1 LNSPTLSTRY
11 SDLVKKSLDQGTIDD
26 EDIRW
31 ILTGEDVEL
40 LPLLDAAY
48 QIRYRYFENR
58 VKIHILHNVQSGGCT
73 EDCKYCA
80 QSGAA
85 QDGAEIYPMKSDG
98 EIIEGA
104 RQAFESGAY
113 RHCMVFSGKDLADK
127 RIDKICSVVEKIKA
141 LYPMEICIS
150 AGFLSEEDGRRLVA
164 AGVNRYNHNLNTSS
178 GFYGEICT
186 SHEYQQRVDTIVT
199 AKGCG
204 LDVCSGVIIGM
215 GETAEDIIQM
225 TRELKGVAA
234 NSIPVNFFIPVDG
247 HRILHPQTL
256 TPRYCL
262 KVLCLFRLAVPQAEL
277 RASAGRE
284 YHLRSLQSLCLY
296 PANSLFAQGY
306 LTTGG
311 DTLDTTRQLIEDSGF
326 VVEGLE

>member
-1 LNSPTLSTRY
+1 MQPAESNKY
-11 SDLVKKSLDQGTIDD
+11 YELVEKSFNQGSIDD
-26 EDIRW
+26 DDIRW

-48 QIRYRYFENR
+48 RIRYRYFENR

-80 QSGAA
+80 QSGASP
-85 QDGAEIYPMKSDG
+85 GGVEIYPMKDDE

-104 RQAFESGAY
+104 RQAFEAGAF
-113 RHCMVFSGKDLADK
+113 RHCMVFSGKDLGKK
-127 RIDKICSVVEKIKA
+127 RIDRICTVVEKIKS

-150 AGFLSEEDGRRLVA
+150 AGFLSEEDGQKLAA

-178 GFYGEICT
+178 DFYGEICT
-186 SHEYQQRVDTIVT
+186 THQYQQRVDTIFT
-199 AKGCG
+199 AKACG
-204 LDVCSGVIIGM
+204 LDICSGAIIGM
-215 GETAEDIIQM
+215 GETTEDIMQM
-225 TRELKGVAA
+225 TRELTRVEA

-247 HRILHPQTL
+247 HRIIHPQAL
-256 TPRYCL
+256 TPGYCL
-262 KVLCLFRLAVPQAEL
+262 KVLCLFRFAVPQAEI
-277 RASAGRE
+277 RAAAGRE

-296 PANSLFAQGY
+296 PANSLFAEGY

>member
-1 LNSPTLSTRY
+1 MNTSESNKY
-11 SDLVKKSLDQGTIDD
+11 QELVEKSFHQGTIDD
-26 EDIRW
+26 DDIRW
-31 ILTGEDVEL
+31 ILTGDEVEL

-48 QIRYRYFENR
+48 RIRYRYFQNR
-58 VKIHILHNVQSGGCT
+58 VRIHILHNIQSGGCT

-80 QSGAA
+80 QSGASPE
-85 QDGAEIYPMKSDG
+85 GADIYPMKSDE

-104 RQAFESGAY
+104 RQASEAGAF
-113 RHCMVFSGKDLADK
+113 RHCMVFSGKDLGVK
-127 RIDKICSVVEKIKA
+127 RIDRICSVVEKIKS
-141 LYPMEICIS
+141 LYRMEICIS
-150 AGFLSEEDGRRLVA
+150 AGFLSKADGQKLVA

-186 SHEYQQRVDTIVT
+186 THEYRQRVDTIVT
-199 AKGCG
+199 AKDCG
-204 LDVCSGVIIGM
+204 LDICSGAIIGM
-215 GETAEDIIQM
+215 GETTEDIIQM
-225 TRELKGVAA
+225 ARELKRVAA
-234 NSIPVNFFIPVDG
+234 NSIPVNFFIPVAG
-247 HRILHPQTL
+247 HRIINPQTL

-262 KVLCLFRLAVPQAEL
+262 KVLCLFRFAVPQAEI

-296 PANSLFAQGY
+296 PANSLFAEGY

-311 DTLDTTRQLIEDSGF
+311 DALDTTRQLIEDSGF

>member
-1 LNSPTLSTRY
+1 MINTTNSNRY
-11 SDLVKKSLDQGTIDD
+11 NELIAKSFNQGTIDD
-26 EDIRW
+26 DDIRW
-31 ILTGEDVEL
+31 ILAGDDVEL

-85 QDGAEIYPMKSDG
+85 QDGAEVYPMKSDG

-104 RQAFESGAY
+104 RQAFEAGAF
-113 RHCMVFSGKDLADK
+113 RHCMVFSGKDLGEK
-127 RIDKICSVVEKIKA
+127 RIDRICGVVEKIKS

-150 AGFLSEEDGRRLVA
+150 AGFLSKEDGQRLAA

-178 GFYGEICT
+178 RFYGEICT

-199 AKGCG
+199 AKACG

-215 GETAEDIIQM
+215 GETIEDIIRM
-225 TRELKGVAA
+225 ARELKGVEA

-247 HRILHPQTL
+247 HRIMHPQTL
-256 TPRYCL
+256 TPQYCL
-262 KVLCLFRLAVPQAEL
+262 KVLCLFRFAVPQAEV

-326 VVEGLE
+326 VIEGLE